1 MTSNSDSRPEPGDPD
16 FFARFTLSDDILDAA
31 FGASGGT
38 PPPRVLRRGRVD
50 DARPAARDA
59 STSGATN

>member
-1 MTSNSDSRPEPGDPD
+1 MSNSDSRPEPGDPD

-31 FGASGGT
+31 FGAAGGT

-50 DARPAARDA
+50 DARWPAARDA
-59 STSGATN
+59 STSATS

>member
-1 MTSNSDSRPEPGDPD
+1 MTSKSESRPEPDAPD

-31 FGASGGT
+31 FGAAGGT

-50 DARPAARDA
+50 DPRPAVRDA
-59 STSGATN
+59 SSEAIN